1 MNKKVLLFAGAGL
14 ILLVI
19 AYLIY
24 KHEARKAAELEEIEV
39 IDEEP
44 EADEEPKTKQP
55 AGTDAGT
62 ESK

>member
-24 KHEARKAAELEEIEV
+24 KHEARKAAELEEIEE

-44 EADEEPKTKQP
+44 EADEEPETEQP
-55 AGTDAGT
+55 AGTDTGT
-62 ESK
+62 EQK